1 MTMFSKTLV
10 SSIVASF
17 KGEAQAIA
25 KARIAQDQAIN
36 KALDVVTIACD
47 KPKAEFL
54 KGNSVKNPARAEVK
68 ALFDNLVEQGYISK
82 ASGAQYQ
89 SCFWIAFEQGVP
101 FSRDL
106 VNKKSE
112 AKTKGEA
119 KPKAGP
125 VEKTTMESLTAT
137 LQKALHQ
144 CKLLNQTILKG
155 ALLDAIWETIPDFV
169 ETPAK

>member
-1 MTMFSKTLV
+1 MTMFTKTLV

-25 KARIAQDQAIN
+25 KARNVQDQQIN

-68 ALFDNLVEQGYISK
+68 ALFDNLVEQGFISK

-106 VNKKSE
+106 ANKKSE
-112 AKTKGEA
+112 AKTKTEA
-119 KPKAGP
+119 APKSGP
-125 VEKTTMESLTAT
+125 VEKTNMESLTAT

-144 CKLLNQTILKG
+144 CTLLNQSMMKA
-155 ALLDAIWETIPDFV
+155 ALIDAIVEFIPDFK
-169 ETPAK
+169 ESAK